1 MHYTQRE
8 TMEDSPAFR
17 HALSRTLLSASSL
30 VLQAYSSD
38 RIAAFCKQLVD
49 CADSVTQNTFP
60 DFSLPGR
67 NIPSAPQLWQLQ
79 FEALVSSVV
88 ISPCSS
94 RVAPKARLLSVVPR
108 LSHNISGS
116 KPFPYMA
123 GTTPLLSLPHADHL
137 GNISQ
142 MLALSIFE
150 GLVTV

>member
-1 MHYTQRE
+1 M
-8 TMEDSPAFR
+8 
-17 HALSRTLLSASSL
+17 LSVEHSYQPLPWS
-30 VLQAYSSD
+30 
-38 RIAAFCKQLVD
+38 CK
-49 CADSVTQNTFP
+49 P
-60 DFSLPGR
+60 
-67 NIPSAPQLWQLQ
+67 IPQTES
-79 FEALVSSVV
+79 
-88 ISPCSS
+88 
-94 RVAPKARLLSVVPR
+94 LLSVSSLLTVPTLSLRTPFRTSPCLGGTFPVPRSFGSCNLKRWSPVWSFPPVHPVLLQKPGYSVLCQR